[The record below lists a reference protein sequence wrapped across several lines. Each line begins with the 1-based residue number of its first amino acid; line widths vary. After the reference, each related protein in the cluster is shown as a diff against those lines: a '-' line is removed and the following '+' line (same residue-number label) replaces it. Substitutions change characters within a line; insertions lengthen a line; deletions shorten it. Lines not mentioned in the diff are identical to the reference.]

1 MENIN
6 PAGPSQH
13 VGAHRTRQTN
23 KQTTMTRY
31 FQNRFALSGK
41 GARDLQRGILF
52 STLLNMALMLP
63 PTYLF
68 LFLMEYVGQHHGPQQ
83 PSLWLYLLLA
93 AGLAAVM
100 FVVSRWQYDSTYT
113 TVYNES
119 AQRRISMAEKLRRLP
134 LAFFGERN
142 LSDLTSTIMEDCTQ
156 LEQTFSHAIPQMFA
170 SVLSMLAIAVSLFC
184 YDWRLALALF
194 WVVPLG
200 GGVLLLARRRLDR
213 TFEHLY
219 RVKRGV
225 TEQVQEGLEC
235 VQEIKSYN
243 GEKDFCRSFDKRLK
257 SYERELEKHELAASV
272 FINLSAVL
280 LKLGLPSVILAGAW
294 MLQRGEVTVFVYLAF
309 LIVAAMVYNPIQ
321 DVYNNFVV
329 LAFLDVRINRMKE
342 IEAMP
347 VQAGSQGLTISNY
360 DIEFHNVSFAYE
372 DCKQVL
378 HNVSFTARQGEV
390 TALVGPSGGGK
401 STTARLAARFWDI
414 DGGQILLGGCDIATI
429 DPEEL
434 LKSYAIVFQ
443 DVLLFNASIADNIRI
458 GRRNATDE
466 EVQRVA
472 RLAQCDDFIGRMP
485 QGYDTIIGE
494 NGETLS
500 GGERQRISIARA
512 LLKDAPVILLD
523 EATASLD
530 AENETKIQSGIS
542 ELVRNKTVI
551 IIAHRMRT
559 VLGADHIVVLD
570 AGTVAEQGTPAEL
583 IAKQG
588 EFARM
593 VSLQQEK
600 SGGDS

>member
-1 MENIN
+1 
-6 PAGPSQH
+6 
-13 VGAHRTRQTN
+13 
-23 KQTTMTRY
+23 MTRY
-31 FQNRFALSGK
+31 FQNRFALSEK

-243 GEKDFCRSFDKRLK
+243 GEKAFCRSFDKRLK

-347 VQAGSQGLTISNY
+347 VQAGSQGLNISNY
-360 DIEFHNVSFAYE
+360 DIEFRNVSFAYE
-372 DCKQVL
+372 ACKQVL

-583 IAKQG
+583 MAKQG

-593 VSLQQEK
+593 VNLQQER
-600 SGGDS
+600 SGGDC

>member
-1 MENIN
+1 
-6 PAGPSQH
+6 
-13 VGAHRTRQTN
+13 
-23 KQTTMTRY
+23 MTRY
-31 FQNRFALSGK
+31 FQNRFALSEK

-68 LFLMEYVGQHHGPQQ
+68 LFLMEYVGRHQSPQQ

-170 SVLSMLAIAVSLFC
+170 SVLSMLVIAVSLFC
-184 YDWRLALALF
+184 YDWRLSLALF

-243 GEKDFCRSFDKRLK
+243 GEKDFCRSFDKR
-257 SYERELEKHELAASV
+257 LEKHELAASV

-360 DIEFHNVSFAYE
+360 DIEFRNVSFAYE
-372 DCKQVL
+372 ACKQVL

-466 EVQRVA
+466 EVRRVA

-593 VSLQQEK
+593 VSLQQER
-600 SGGDS
+600 SGGDC

>member
-1 MENIN
+1 
-6 PAGPSQH
+6 
-13 VGAHRTRQTN
+13 
-23 KQTTMTRY
+23 MTRY
-31 FQNRFALSGK
+31 FQNRFALSEK
-41 GARDLQRGILF
+41 GAKDLQRGILF

-68 LFLMEYVGQHHGPQQ
+68 LFLMEYVGRHHGPQQ

-170 SVLSMLAIAVSLFC
+170 SILSMLAIAVSLFC

-360 DIEFHNVSFAYE
+360 DIEFRNVSFAYE
-372 DCKQVL
+372 ACKQVL

-466 EVQRVA
+466 EVRRVA

-593 VSLQQEK
+593 VSLQQER
-600 SGGDS
+600 SGNDC